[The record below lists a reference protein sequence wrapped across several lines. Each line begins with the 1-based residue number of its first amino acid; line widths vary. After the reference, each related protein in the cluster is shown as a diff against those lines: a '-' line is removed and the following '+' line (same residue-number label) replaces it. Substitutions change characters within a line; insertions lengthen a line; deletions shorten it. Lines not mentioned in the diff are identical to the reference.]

1 MVLIGPE
8 PMNKRIS
15 VVIGV
20 GVLSLLLLVSL
31 LMMSDATQNSMRFGR
46 LYSALLVVNSLGLVT
61 LVMLIVFNIR
71 RLVRQ
76 LRQREPGSRL
86 TLRMVIL
93 FIALAVSPVLIV
105 YGFSLEFLRRG
116 IDSWFDVRIENAL
129 QDSLELSRAAL
140 DLRSRDLLKQTTQMA
155 GELIENRGPSLLNLD
170 LLRAPGSTIVANIS
184 DLNIPDLDALRERS
198 GAEEIVL
205 LNRQGLLLASSS
217 TNIDI
222 VPNLPSKTILLQ
234 IRQGSSYI
242 GLDPIR
248 DSGLAIRVAVGVP
261 NSGLGGDGQIL
272 QALYPVAEHINDL
285 ADTVQRAY
293 AKYTELAYLR
303 EQLKIS
309 FTMTLT
315 LVLLFSIFCAVLAA
329 FYSARRLSAPIS
341 NLARGTLAVAAGH
354 YETTI
359 PETSEDDL
367 GFLVKSFNEMTRK
380 IKRARDEARQ
390 SRDEVD
396 AQRVYLEAVLGRL
409 SSGVMTLDSDQQL
422 NTANDSARQILGIPL
437 LGHTQHTMKEISVA
451 NAHIRPLYEC
461 IARHLGE
468 SPGDWQEQ
476 AVLFGHSGRQV
487 LMCRGTSLAAA
498 GPEQTGH
505 VIVFDDITA
514 LLRGQRD
521 AAWSEAA
528 RRLAHE
534 IKNPLTP
541 IQLSAERL
549 RHKYLGKLA
558 SEDSEALDRLTHTII
573 AQVETMKT
581 MVNTFSDYARPPKI
595 QQHAVNLNDL
605 IREVLDLFHAA
616 NSSVNIQTA
625 FASGLPT
632 ISADAGRLRQVLNN
646 LVTNALE
653 ASDDEPSP
661 YILIST
667 LSIHDSNASFIE
679 VKISDRGRGIPAEL
693 MDQVF
698 EPYVT
703 NKPRGTGLGLAIV
716 KKIIDEHG
724 GVVWIENNREG
735 GACVVIR
742 LPITLQLDSSKSGEL
757 PEKDAV

>member
-1 MVLIGPE
+1 
-8 PMNKRIS
+8 MNKRVS
-15 VVIGV
+15 VLVGV

-31 LMMSDATQNSMRFGR
+31 LLMSDATQNSLRFGR
-46 LYSALLVVNSLGLVT
+46 LYSGLLVMNSLGLVT
-61 LVMLIVFNIR
+61 LVVLIVMNIR

-76 LRQREPGSRL
+76 LKAGEPGSRL
-86 TLRMVIL
+86 TLRMVVL
-93 FIALAVSPVLIV
+93 FIVLAVSPVLIV

-116 IDSWFDVRIENAL
+116 IDSWFDVRIESAL

-155 GELIENRGPSLLNLD
+155 EELFENRSPSPLNLD
-170 LLRAPGSTIVANIS
+170 RLRAPGGTIVANTAAITV
-184 DLNIPDLDALRERS
+184 PDLDELRQRS
-198 GAEEIVL
+198 GAEELVL
-205 LNRQGLLLASSS
+205 LNRQGRLLASSS
-217 TNIDI
+217 TNTDI

-234 IRQGSSYI
+234 LRQGRSYI

-261 NSGLGGDGQIL
+261 VSGQML
-272 QALYPVAEHINDL
+272 QALYPVAAHINSL
-285 ADTVQRAY
+285 AGTVQTAY
-293 AKYTELAYLR
+293 AKYTELVYLR

-341 NLARGTLAVAAGH
+341 DLARGTRAVAAGD

-359 PETSEDDL
+359 PVTSKDDL
-367 GFLVKSFNEMTRK
+367 GFLVNSFNEMTRK
-380 IKRARDEARQ
+380 IKLGRDEARQ

-396 AQRVYLEAVLGRL
+396 AQRGYLEAVLGRL
-409 SSGVMTLDSDQQL
+409 SSGVMTLDAEQHL
-422 NTANDSARQILGIPL
+422 NTANDSASQILGIRL
-437 LGHTQHTMKEISVA
+437 ADHSYQTMNDMSVA
-451 NAHIRPLYEC
+451 NPHIRPFYEC
-461 IARHLGE
+461 IARHVDTQV
-468 SPGDWQEQ
+468 GDWQEQ
-476 AVLFGHSGRQV
+476 AVLFGQSGRQV
-487 LMCRGTSLAAA
+487 LMCRGTALVGSA
-498 GPEQTGH
+498 PEQTGH

-514 LLRGQRD
+514 LLQGQRD

-541 IQLSAERL
+541 IQLAAERL
-549 RHKYLGKLA
+549 RHKYLSKL
-558 SEDSEALDRLTHTII
+558 SSDDSDALDRLTYTII
-573 AQVETMKT
+573 QQVETMKS

-595 QQHAVNLNDL
+595 QQQAVDLNDL
-605 IREVLDLFHAA
+605 IGEVLDLFHAA

-625 FASGLPT
+625 FDSGLPT
-632 ISADAGRLRQVLNN
+632 LSADAGRLRQVLNN

-653 ASDDEPSP
+653 ASDEESSP

-667 LSIHDSNASFIE
+667 RSMQDSNANFIE
-679 VKISDRGRGIPAEL
+679 IKISDRGRGIPAEL

-703 NKPRGTGLGLAIV
+703 NSPRGTGLGLAIV
-716 KKIIDEHG
+716 KKIVDEHG

-742 LPITLQLDSSKSGEL
+742 LPITTQPDQSKMDEL
-757 PEKDAV
+757 PEQDLL